1 MFTKTAVS
9 VLAAWVLQ
17 VTATPSD
24 LNEIHKADR
33 QGLKASQ
40 HAQQVI
46 EKLDD
51 EQQSLIQE
59 NRQLKHEI
67 QLASHYQKQLQQQ
80 IGQLHSAL
88 EELGEQRRQLRQ
100 TRMQLAPMMDEM
112 LLSLTQLV
120 RADLPFQQQERQQRL
135 DNLQLLLQSAELNQG
150 EKLTRLLDAY
160 QVELSY
166 GYSVES
172 WQGKLGDGRLVNF
185 LRAGRLGYFFLTLDG
200 KAGGRWQGDSWQAL
214 TPEQLGNVAAAIRV
228 ASGESIPALLQLP
241 LIMEAS

>member
-17 VTATPSD
+17 VAATPSD
-24 LNEIHKADR
+24 LNEIHRADR

-40 HAQQVI
+40 QAQQAI

-59 NRQLKHEI
+59 SRQLKHEI

-80 IGQLHSAL
+80 IGQLQSSL

-135 DNLQLLLQSAELNQG
+135 DNLQLLLQSA
-150 EKLTRLLDAY
+150 
-160 QVELSY
+160 S
-166 GYSVES
+166 
-172 WQGKLGDGRLVNF
+172 
-185 LRAGRLGYFFLTLDG
+185 
-200 KAGGRWQGDSWQAL
+200 
-214 TPEQLGNVAAAIRV
+214 
-228 ASGESIPALLQLP
+228 
-241 LIMEAS
+241 